1 MAVKIQLRGDT
12 EANWTSANPIISE
25 REPVISTDVTYGMK
39 IGNGTSRWLDLPY
52 VNQGAKG
59 DAGEKGTATC
69 KQSAQITNNSN
80 TTPTSI
86 TGMAHTLVA
95 NHRYYFK
102 FLMTFQ
108 SAATTTGIGFVFTSP
123 AMSFANWKVK
133 IRQAAAGT
141 DSYYEND
148 GTALTTILVATATL
162 AANTDYLAIVEGY
175 CEPTENGTLQ
185 LQVRSEI
192 NASQV
197 LVKNQGIGFLVDAG

>member
-1 MAVKIQLRGDT
+1 MATLIQLRGDT
-12 EANWTSANPIISE
+12 EANWISANPIIAE

-39 IGNGTSRWLDLPY
+39 IGNGVSHWADLPY
-52 VNQGAKG
+52 INQGAKG
-59 DAGEKGTATC
+59 DTGEKGTATC
-69 KQSAQITNNSN
+69 KQTAQVTNNSS
-80 TTPTSI
+80 TAPTNI
-86 TGMAHTLVA
+86 TGMSFSLVA

-108 SAATTTGIGFVFTSP
+108 SAATGTGIGFIFTSP

-162 AANTDYLAIVEGY
+162 AANTDYLAIVEGF

-185 LQVRSEI
+185 LQVRSEV

-197 LVKNQGIGFLVDAG
+197 MVKNQGIGFLVDAG